1 MALWGN
7 TDSQAL
13 TGNVTIASGN
23 TSLAGLTGATF
34 NTQLRSG
41 DFLIVAGQSFKIV
54 SVTSANVAVVTPAA
68 NAAITNQSAVISKDP
83 KWLSAQEAINVS
95 FTDTAEAQD
104 ANNRINGIVTPGWTR
119 YESYTAGPG
128 GSVTRKKAETLVAFK
143 GQPS

>member
-1 MALWGN
+1 MSLWGN

-95 FTDTAEAQD
+95 FTDTTEAKD
-104 ANNRINGIVTPGWTR
+104 ANNRINGIVTPGWTH
-119 YESYTAGPG
+119 YQEYTAGPG
-128 GSVTRKKAETLVAFK
+128 GSIIRKRSETLVAFK